1 MPINKTNDN
10 EFENRN
16 LKFKNSSI
24 YPTDD
29 DTIVHSLRLH
39 KKRKLA
45 MDNYFKQQ
53 GLNLNTGI
61 RQVLYTWMDQNE
73 IKPPKEQ
80 N

>member
-1 MPINKTNDN
+1 MIILWD
-10 EFENRN
+10 FE
-16 LKFKNSSI
+16 S
-24 YPTDD
+24 
-29 DTIVHSLRLH
+29 HLH